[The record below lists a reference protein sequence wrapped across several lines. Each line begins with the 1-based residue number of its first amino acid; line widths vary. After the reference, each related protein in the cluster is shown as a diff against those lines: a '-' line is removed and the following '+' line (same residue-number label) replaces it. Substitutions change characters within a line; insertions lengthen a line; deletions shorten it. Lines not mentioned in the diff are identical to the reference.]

1 MSFSSW
7 FGLSWVSTL
16 TRNFWR
22 NGDWQSPSHI
32 WLSSCCSSLQEQSQF
47 RKGKDWH
54 YIGHIPHREIFY
66 CFCFVYMSLNWEP
79 SYAIHWQSCNCHG
92 FSSIS
97 DPGIASHCLSQQ
109 DSKAHP
115 MGINFILLFFVLFSI
130 VKLNMKKIMFLNFF
144 SFVLF

>member
-16 TRNFWR
+16 TRNFWW

-54 YIGHIPHREIFY
+54 YIGHIPHRDILLFL
-66 CFCFVYMSLNWEP
+66 FCLHVLELRT
-79 SYAIHWQSCNCHG
+79 SYAIHWQSCNCHAFG
-92 FSSIS
+92 SIS
-97 DPGIASHCLSQQ
+97 DHGIASHCLSQQ

-115 MGINFILLFFVLFSI
+115 TCINYILLFFFLFSI
-130 VKLNMKKIMFLNFF
+130 VKSNMKKIMFINFF